1 MKKHSLVRTIYL
13 YLFAMIGLVLMTI
26 GSVNFVN
33 MGLKAFIFTK
43 AEEQE
48 KINYERPPSVPY
60 PISNNIE
67 DIKEKEE
74 LSAEEKALI
83 GQWLEDYKAWQE
95 RDQEIS
101 YVTVRRHRDA
111 STNLALILIGL
122 PLYLYHWGIIKRETK
137 EKNNDD

>member
-13 YLFAMIGLVLMTI
+13 YLFAIIGLVLLTI

-48 KINYERPPSVPY
+48 KINHERPPEVPY
-60 PISNNIE
+60 LVGNIE
-67 DIKEKEE
+67 DIKEREE
-74 LSAEEKALI
+74 ISAEEKVLI
-83 GQWLEDYKAWQE
+83 SQWLEDYKVWQE

-101 YVTVRRHRDA
+101 YVTTRRHQDA
-111 STNLALILIGL
+111 SRNLALILIGL

-137 EKNNDD
+137 GKDNDD

>member
-13 YLFAMIGLVLMTI
+13 YLFAMIGLVLITI

-48 KINYERPPSVPY
+48 KMSYERPPEVPY
-60 PISNNIE
+60 LVGNIE
-67 DIKEKEE
+67 DVKEREE
-74 LSAEEKALI
+74 ISAEEKVLI
-83 GQWLEDYKAWQE
+83 DQWLEDYKSWKE
-95 RDQEIS
+95 RDEKIS
-101 YVTVRRHRDA
+101 YVTVRRHQDA
-111 STNLALILIGL
+111 SRNLALILIGL

-137 EKNNDD
+137 EKDNND

>member
-13 YLFAMIGLVLMTI
+13 YLFAIIGLVLLTI

-48 KINYERPPSVPY
+48 KINYERPPEVPY
-60 PISNNIE
+60 LVGNIE
-67 DIKEKEE
+67 DIKEREE
-74 LSAEEKALI
+74 ISAEEKVLI
-83 GQWLEDYKAWQE
+83 SQWLEDYKVWQE

-101 YVTVRRHRDA
+101 YVTTRRHQDA
-111 STNLALILIGL
+111 SRNLALILIGL

-137 EKNNDD
+137 GKDNDD

>member
-1 MKKHSLVRTIYL
+1 MKKHSLVRMIYL

-48 KINYERPPSVPY
+48 KINYERPPGASFSV
-60 PISNNIE
+60 SKVE
-67 DIKEKEE
+67 DIKEKEN
-74 LSAEEKALI
+74 LSVEEKALI
-83 GQWLEDYKAWQE
+83 NQWLEDYEAWQE
-95 RDQEIS
+95 RDEEVS
-101 YVTVRRHRDA
+101 YIVSRRHRDA
-111 STNLALILIGL
+111 SRNLALMLIGL
-122 PLYLYHWGIIKRETK
+122 PLYLYHWGLIKRETK